1 MQNPLPFLPEASRQA
16 RRLFLPL
23 AGVSLIA
30 AALAGCGARAQE
42 NAAPPPPEVTV
53 AAPLLRDVEQFSEH
67 TGRFVPAQ
75 SVEVRPRVSGYLQAV
90 HFREGQ
96 YVRKGQL
103 LFTIDPQPF
112 RAATDQRAAEVAQTS
127 ARLALAESQFAR
139 AESLRSVGA
148 ISEEEFDNRRQAVAA
163 ARAARQAA
171 QAAHRAD
178 SLNLGYTRVYA
189 PISGRVSD
197 TRVDAGNLVQQG
209 ESVLTRI
216 VALDPIHFEFSAA
229 EGLLAGSGGPQLKGN
244 EAVALKL
251 EGEADFVHQG
261 RLDFVDN
268 AIDPQTG
275 TIKGRAVFRND
286 GTLVPGQY
294 GRLRVL
300 TPASAPSLL
309 VPEQAISSDQSR
321 KYVLVV
327 NAKNIVE
334 YRPVEL
340 GPVVD
345 GMRVIRTGLKGGER
359 VVVNGLQRAMPGA
372 PVKPVA
378 GKTQVA
384 ARAASAANAG

>member
-1 MQNPLPFLPEASRQA
+1 MPNRLPLLPDAA
-16 RRLFLPL
+16 RRLILPL
-23 AGVSLIA
+23 AATGLIA
-30 AALAGCGARAQE
+30 AGLAGCGAEAQE

-53 AAPLLRDVEQFSEH
+53 AKPIVRDVEQFSEH

-103 LFTIDPQPF
+103 LFTIDAQPF
-112 RAATDQRAAEVAQTS
+112 RAASDQRAAEVAQTS
-127 ARLALAESQFAR
+127 ARLSLAESQLAR
-139 AESLRSVGA
+139 AESLRAVGA
-148 ISEEEFDNRRQAVAA
+148 ISEEEFDNRRQAVAS

-178 SLNLGYTRVYA
+178 NLNLGYTRVYA

-229 EGLLAGSGGPQLKGN
+229 EGLLAGTGGPRLKGD
-244 EAVALKL
+244 EAVAVKL
-251 EGEADFVHQG
+251 EGETDFVHPG

-268 AIDPQTG
+268 AIDPATG

-286 GTLVPGQY
+286 GGGLVPGQY

-300 TPASAPSLL
+300 TPAAAPSLL
-309 VPEQAISSDQSR
+309 LPETAINSDQSR
-321 KYVLVV
+321 KFVLVV
-327 NAKNIVE
+327 NTKNTVE
-334 YRPVEL
+334 YRPVTL
-340 GPVVD
+340 GAQLGGLRVVA
-345 GMRVIRTGLKGGER
+345 TGLKGDER
-359 VVVNGLQRAMPGA
+359 VIVNGLQRAMPGM

-378 GKTQVA
+378 APARTA
-384 ARAASAANAG
+384 ARAQTASKAG